1 MVLPLARLWW
11 PRARFVYDVHE
22 DFAELMMIRDWLPD
36 RLKPVARTLTD
47 RSEKLLSRLA
57 HGIVAV
63 TPPLATPFPHVR
75 KVSAMNFPTADFF
88 EGAAAASRRGGARR
102 FDIVHLGTLNRRR
115 AAFLSEV
122 LTRMRQAL
130 PEMRSLVRRSIP
142 GDTGISRRPC
152 PGRVRA
158 PRDGRPRR
166 SPTALGGFQDRD
178 RCSSVGGATS
188 RAGIGRQG
196 VRVHGGGMRCRGISD
211 AGLRGRAVAL
221 SRAPGR
227 NRDRAREA
235 PRNSPKPRCDSWARS
250 TPAGVRGRSIRRF
263 ALAHM
268 NWDPEAMNIVA
279 LYLALLRGDSC
290 VT

>member
-130 PEMRSLVRRSIP
+130 PEMRSLIVGASPEILEFLGDRVPVGCELRGMVAHEEVPQLLADSKIGIDVHPWAARHLEPALAVKVCEYMGAGCAVVASPMPVLEGVLSRSAERLDGIEIVRGEDPAKFSEAALRFLGQIDA
-142 GDTGISRRPC
+142 G
-152 PGRVRA
+152 
-158 PRDGRPRR
+158 R
-166 SPTALGGFQDRD
+166 SPGSPF
-178 RCSSVGGATS
+178 
-188 RAGIGRQG
+188 
-196 VRVHGGGMRCRGISD
+196 
-211 AGLRGRAVAL
+211 AGLLWR
-221 SRAPGR
+221 
-227 NRDRAREA
+227 
-235 PRNSPKPRCDSWARS
+235 
-250 TPAGVRGRSIRRF
+250 T
-263 ALAHM
+263 
-268 NWDPEAMNIVA
+268 
-279 LYLALLRGDSC
+279 
-290 VT
+290 